1 MYSTVHKLSATAKTH
16 TSALHRMRLTTSFHQ
31 NNMVQQPAFACSGNA
46 PHNHIDAAHR
56 NTPWRRTPS
65 SAWHGVQQN
74 PVKPR
79 DPVLCFTTIAWF
91 GLHSCWGVT
100 DTSSEKCAYALRSL
114 ARTTCFDQEHR
125 ARAYSQSETWC
136 FPGIVHGHCLC
147 NIVEILVMKPFV
159 SASLHTSENSVE
171 TSIWTGIAV

>member
-1 MYSTVHKLSATAKTH
+1 M
-16 TSALHRMRLTTSFHQ
+16 
-31 NNMVQQPAFACSGNA
+31 
-46 PHNHIDAAHR
+46 
-56 NTPWRRTPS
+56 
-65 SAWHGVQQN
+65 
-74 PVKPR
+74 
-79 DPVLCFTTIAWF
+79 
-91 GLHSCWGVT
+91 

-171 TSIWTGIAV
+171 TSI